1 MVLET
6 AEMMGTDA
14 EAIVRG
20 LSPDDVKQ
28 MIISAED
35 WNPEDGLDNLL

>member
-1 MVLET
+1 
-6 AEMMGTDA
+6 MMGTDA

-28 MIISAED
+28 MVISAED